1 MEEKGI
7 RQLLTEIFYSVLNE
21 GAGAARIAQAMTA
34 ADIVPLCRLAR
45 KHDLLHV
52 VAGFILDNKI
62 EVEDTL
68 RSKLQR
74 ERLTAVYRCE
84 QMKHAFEEICGVLEE
99 GKIPYIPLKGAVLR
113 PYYPYE
119 SMRTSC
125 DVDVLIHQ
133 EDLTDAIDRLV
144 ARGYQRE
151 KEMLHDV
158 SLYSPGGIH
167 LELHFNLKE
176 GIDRLD
182 AVLEEAWKYA
192 TLTHGYRYDFQS
204 SFFLFHMYAHMA
216 YHFLSGGCGVRSLM
230 DIWITEHKM
239 GLSYTCAEE
248 LLQKAGLDRFAAE
261 MSGISNQCFTENKI
275 DEFADLALKYICAG
289 GVYGS
294 SRNAAAV
301 RKSKNN
307 SFIVYVLRR
316 MFLPYRSMICA
327 YPILKKAPI
336 LLPFCW
342 VARWVN
348 AIFGG
353 KSKKISSEINCVSN
367 MSDEKVGE
375 VRDVCERLGL

>member
-1 MEEKGI
+1 
-7 RQLLTEIFYSVLNE
+7 
-21 GAGAARIAQAMTA
+21 
-34 ADIVPLCRLAR
+34 
-45 KHDLLHV
+45 
-52 VAGFILDNKI
+52 
-62 EVEDTL
+62 
-68 RSKLQR
+68 
-74 ERLTAVYRCE
+74 
-84 QMKHAFEEICGVLEE
+84 
-99 GKIPYIPLKGAVLR
+99 
-113 PYYPYE
+113 
-119 SMRTSC
+119 
-125 DVDVLIHQ
+125 
-133 EDLTDAIDRLV
+133 
-144 ARGYQRE
+144 
-151 KEMLHDV
+151 
-158 SLYSPGGIH
+158 
-167 LELHFNLKE
+167 
-176 GIDRLD
+176 
-182 AVLEEAWKYA
+182 
-192 TLTHGYRYDFQS
+192 
-204 SFFLFHMYAHMA
+204 
-216 YHFLSGGCGVRSLM
+216 LSGGCGVRSLM

-316 MFLPYRSMICA
+316 MFLPYRSMIYA